1 MKYRNYF
8 HFIDL
13 EIYFIYTNYVETK
26 TLQERGKKMLKTNL
40 EILDFI
46 KFRLESAKKAA
57 DNSMNAFM
65 EEDFSNHETISRNL
79 SNYLNQYSIQLAM
92 ESLINFIESD
102 VK

>member
-1 MKYRNYF
+1 
-8 HFIDL
+8 
-13 EIYFIYTNYVETK
+13 
-26 TLQERGKKMLKTNL
+26 MLKTNL

-46 KFRLESAKKAA
+46 KFRLESAKKSA
-57 DNSMNAFM
+57 DTSMNAFM

-79 SNYLNQYSIQLAM
+79 SNYLNAYSVQLAM

>member
-1 MKYRNYF
+1 
-8 HFIDL
+8 
-13 EIYFIYTNYVETK
+13 
-26 TLQERGKKMLKTNL
+26 MLKTNL

-57 DNSMNAFM
+57 DVSMNSFM

-92 ESLINFIESD
+92 ESIINFIESD

>member
-1 MKYRNYF
+1 
-8 HFIDL
+8 
-13 EIYFIYTNYVETK
+13 
-26 TLQERGKKMLKTNL
+26 MLKTNL

-57 DNSMNAFM
+57 DNSMNALM

-79 SNYLNQYSIQLAM
+79 SNYLSQYAVQLAM

>member
-1 MKYRNYF
+1 
-8 HFIDL
+8 
-13 EIYFIYTNYVETK
+13 
-26 TLQERGKKMLKTNL
+26 MLKTNL

-57 DNSMNAFM
+57 DISMNAFM

-79 SNYLNQYSIQLAM
+79 SNYLSQYSVQLAI
-92 ESLINFIESD
+92 ESIINFIESD

>member
-1 MKYRNYF
+1 
-8 HFIDL
+8 
-13 EIYFIYTNYVETK
+13 
-26 TLQERGKKMLKTNL
+26 MLKTNL

-46 KFRLESAKKAA
+46 KFRLESAKKTA
-57 DNSMNAFM
+57 DGEMNKFM

-79 SNYLNQYSIQLAM
+79 SNYLINYAVQLAM